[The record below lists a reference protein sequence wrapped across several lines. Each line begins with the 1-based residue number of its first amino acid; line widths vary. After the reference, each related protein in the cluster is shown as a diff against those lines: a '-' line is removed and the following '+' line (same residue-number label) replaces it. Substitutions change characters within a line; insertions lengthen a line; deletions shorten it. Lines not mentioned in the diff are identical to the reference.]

1 MHAIFLFI
9 LTNFNLFILDAYRS
23 NTFSQ
28 EHFQQESTHISNLN
42 IKSFCQDSLGYM
54 WIATP
59 RGLNRFNGYEFVQY
73 YHDPKDSST
82 IDNDFVLSLYLDSSH
97 RLWVG
102 TVSGVNCFNFKT
114 EKFEHYPLS
123 TKRIPYTLFFYE
135 DHKKNIWIATQVG
148 PAYLD
153 SIKKQV
159 ILEPTAVP
167 LSPNLIW
174 EDESKRLWMGMDHPA
189 GLAMRNTSG
198 EWELFSLPDNKRV
211 LCKYNDPQGFWWLGT
226 DTGIVLF
233 DPILRQYKDLPK
245 SLKDNTLICHSQI
258 NFIQEI
264 SPLKLLIGTASQG
277 FFHYDILS
285 QSLSH
290 NLPQALANLQS
301 SHLLSCTVD
310 KDKNIWIGSFD
321 KGFKVWN
328 NSLNFFNSDQDLS
341 NTFKD
346 KFVTQLVEDDYGNLW
361 ISTRYYG
368 LFHYSGSGKLTN
380 YNFDNSHLFS
390 SNNCLIESLSIDSK
404 NRLWIGLTDQ
414 LVVAGISKEGLLNI
428 IARKNIKM
436 AGAIKTDLSGNIWIG
451 STSGLY
457 KIKRGDISDAPQ
469 LIFSGNIPEVFIIN
483 DDSLLFSSF
492 NDGVYFLKPDQNND
506 IIPLEALSLQAKR
519 IIKNCI
525 TIYQDKQGYTWLGS
539 YGNGALRFSPDFKH
553 HQILDKQQGLPSN
566 DILAFEQ
573 DNHGY
578 IWMST
583 SFGISKLNVSD
594 TTIVNYFGSDGTLGN
609 QFHEK
614 AKLKH
619 SDGRIFFA
627 GNHGLTFFNP
637 LFSLSPKNSPVV
649 QLTDFKILNQSIKPS
664 SNSVL
669 PQSIPFVKQITLNH
683 RQNVFSIDY
692 TGIDFL
698 FSSKLTYAYKLEGFE
713 RDWNYV
719 GNYRRATYSNLKPG
733 KYLFKVKA
741 FNGEGQECLA
751 PATLRINIKSAP
763 WFSWPAWVI
772 YIFTISG
779 IVYILFKL
787 ILKTR
792 LNQHQLE
799 AEQKE
804 RERERQISN
813 MKVNFFTN
821 ISHEIRTPLT
831 LISAPLQ
838 QLSTSNSFSEKENHL
853 LKIISKNVHS
863 MLRLINQLLDFNKM
877 ENGMFNLKVQQ
888 TDIIQFVKNIH
899 SIFLDTANRQ
909 QLTLSFTH
917 LTPSL
922 FLWIDTDKVEKVLY
936 NLLSNAI
943 KFTPRGGMVHISLN
957 IITPDEAKQHYQA
970 PSYSFIEI
978 IVKDNGPGIP
988 NDKLHEL
995 FIRYRQINE
1004 LTDKVPGNHGSG
1016 IGLNYSKRL
1025 VEAHNGKIKAI
1036 NCQEGGMQFSFILP
1050 MGDIYPESNKITE
1063 EKEIQE
1069 IIPIKQ
1075 EEKITDKK
1083 NKDYTI
1089 LLAEDNTELRSFIR
1103 SILSG
1108 RYELIEAPDGLIAWS
1123 LIQSNSPDLIISDVL
1138 MPGLSGYELCNS
1150 VKRHPEFSH
1159 IPIIL
1164 LTAKTSVNEQLEG
1177 LELGADAYICKPFNL
1192 DYLLLTVKNIFTSRN
1207 NIRKYYSEPSNS
1219 KVETPPP
1226 SLGPHDQNFMDKLI
1240 QIIQKDLA
1248 NPDLNIDS
1256 IAREL
1261 GFSRTGF
1268 YRKIKGLSDMPPNDF
1283 IRTYRLKRAA
1293 ELIREQK
1300 LSLIDVA
1307 NNTGFNHYPYFSKS
1321 FKKQFGVSPKDYA

>member
-1 MHAIFLFI
+1 MFLIFLII
-9 LTNFNLFILDAYRS
+9 LTNLNFFVSDAYRP
-23 NTFSQ
+23 NTFSA
-28 EHFQQESTHISNLN
+28 EPTQQESTHISNLN

-73 YHDPKDSST
+73 YHDSSDSST

-102 TVSGVNCFNFKT
+102 TVTGVNCFNFKT
-114 EKFEHYPLS
+114 ERFEHYRLS
-123 TKRIPYTLFFYE
+123 TKSIPYTVSFYE
-135 DHKKNIWIATQVG
+135 DHKKNIWVATQLG
-148 PAYLD
+148 PARLD
-153 SIKKQV
+153 STKKQV
-159 ILEPTAVP
+159 ILEKTRVP
-167 LSPNLIW
+167 LNPNLFW
-174 EDESKRLWMGMDHPA
+174 EDEQKRLWMGMNHPA
-189 GLAMRNTSG
+189 GLAMRQTNG
-198 EWELFSLPDNKRV
+198 EWELFSLPDNKIV
-211 LCKYNDPQGFWWLGT
+211 LCKYDDPQGFLWLGT
-226 DTGIVLF
+226 NEGIVLF
-233 DPILRQYKDLPK
+233 DPILRRYKALPK
-245 SLKDNTLICHSQI
+245 SLKESTLLGHSQI
-258 NFIQEI
+258 NFIREI
-264 SPLKLLIGTASQG
+264 SPLKLLIGTASHG

-290 NLPQALANLQS
+290 NLPQTLANLQS
-301 SHLLSCTVD
+301 PQLLSCTVD

-328 NSLNFFNSDQDLS
+328 DCLNFFNSELDLS

-346 KFVTQLVEDDYGNLW
+346 KFVTQLVEDGYKNLW
-361 ISTRYYG
+361 ISTRYHG
-368 LFHYSGSGKLTN
+368 LFHYSGSRKSIN
-380 YNFDNSHLFS
+380 HNFNNSNLFS
-390 SNNCLIESLSIDSK
+390 NSNCLIESLFIDSQ

-414 LVVAGISKEGLLNI
+414 LVVANISNEGSINI
-428 IARKNIKM
+428 ISRKNIKM
-436 AGAIKTDLSGNIWIG
+436 AGAIKADLSGNIWIG

-457 KIKRGDISDAPQ
+457 KIKNGDIALAPQ
-469 LIFSGNIPEVFIIN
+469 LIFSGNVPDIFVISN
-483 DDSLLFSSF
+483 DSLLFTSF
-492 NDGVYFLKPDQNND
+492 NDGIYFLKPKQNND
-506 IIPLEALSLQAKR
+506 ITPLEALSLQAKR
-519 IIKNCI
+519 IFKNCV
-525 TIYQDKQGYTWLGS
+525 TIYQDRQGYTWLGS
-539 YGNGALRFSPDFKH
+539 YGNGALRFSPDYKD
-553 HQILDKQQGLPSN
+553 HQTFNKQHGLPSN
-566 DILAFEQ
+566 DILSFEQ
-573 DNHGY
+573 DDHGD

-583 SFGISKLNVSD
+583 SFGISKMNVAD
-594 TTIVNYFGSDGTLGN
+594 TTVVNYFGSDGTLGN

-637 LFSLSPKNSPVV
+637 MFNLPPKQSPVI
-649 QLTDFKILNQSIKPS
+649 QLTDFKILNQSIKPL

-683 RQNVFSIDY
+683 RQTVFSIDY

-698 FSSKLTYAYKLEGFE
+698 FPSKLTYAYKLEGFE
-713 RDWNYV
+713 QDWNYV

-733 KYLFKVKA
+733 KYVFKVKV
-741 FNGEGQECLA
+741 FNNEGQECSA
-751 PATLRINIKSAP
+751 PATLKINIKPAP
-763 WFSWPAWVI
+763 WFSWPAWI
-772 YIFTISG
+772 LYIFTVSSI
-779 IVYILFKL
+779 IYILFRL
-787 ILKTR
+787 ILKTNI
-792 LNQHQLE
+792 NQHQLE

-838 QLSTSNSFSEKENHL
+838 QLSASNSFSEKDNQL
-853 LKIISKNVHS
+853 LKIISKNVQS

-888 TDIIQFVKNIH
+888 TDIIQFIKNIH
-899 SIFLDTANRQ
+899 SVFLDTANRKQ
-909 QLTLSFTH
+909 ITFSFTH

-922 FLWIDTDKVEKVLY
+922 FLWIDADKVEKILY
-936 NLLSNAI
+936 NLLSNAL
-943 KFTPRGGMVHISLN
+943 KFTPQGGIVQISIN
-957 IITPDEAKQHYQA
+957 ILTPDEAQQHYQA
-970 PSYSFIEI
+970 LSYSFIEI
-978 IVKDNGPGIP
+978 TVKDTGPGIP
-988 NDKLHEL
+988 DDKLSEL

-1004 LTDKVPGNHGSG
+1004 LTDNALDTLGSG

-1025 VEAHNGKIKAI
+1025 TEAHHGKIKAR
-1036 NCQEGGMQFSFILP
+1036 NCNEGGMQFSFILP
-1050 MGDIYPESNKITE
+1050 MGDIYPGSNKITE
-1063 EKEIQE
+1063 EKEKHE
-1069 IIPIKQ
+1069 ITPLKP
-1075 EEKITDKK
+1075 EEKITDIK

-1089 LLAEDNTELRSFIR
+1089 LIAEDNTELRNFIR
-1103 SILSG
+1103 SVLSD
-1108 RYELIEAPDGLIAWS
+1108 RYELIEAADGLIAWS

-1177 LELGADAYICKPFNL
+1177 LAVGADAYICKPFNL
-1192 DYLLLTVKNIFTSRN
+1192 DYLLLMIKNIFTSRN
-1207 NIRKYYSEPSNS
+1207 NFRKYYSEPTNL
-1219 KVETPPP
+1219 KTETPPP
-1226 SLGPHDQNFMDKLI
+1226 SLSPHDQNFMDKLI
-1240 QIIQKDLA
+1240 HIIDKDLA
-1248 NPDLNIDS
+1248 NTDLNIDS

-1268 YRKIKGLSDMPPNDF
+1268 YRKMKGLCDMSPNDF

-1293 ELIREQK
+1293 ELIREQE
-1300 LSLIDVA
+1300 LSLFDVA
-1307 NNTGFNHYPYFSKS
+1307 NMTGFNHYPYFSKS